1 MHPLISKPAIPC
13 TGLRQTC
20 RVTDSTGRYL
30 VIQKFTGRWSPIQRS
45 TELYNHY
52 YLKQCNGNIK
62 TTGAGMM
69 AGAGAGAERAG
80 AGMGSMLMLRQLG
93 ICDAATLGRDGCADV
108 TQLG

>member
-1 MHPLISKPAIPC
+1 
-13 TGLRQTC
+13 
-20 RVTDSTGRYL
+20 
-30 VIQKFTGRWSPIQRS
+30 
-45 TELYNHY
+45 
-52 YLKQCNGNIK
+52 
-62 TTGAGMM
+62 MM